1 MSDVIRLISA
11 SGSDFEKMTPMEL
24 KDSIFKSEGRVIM
37 GQHLLFAGEGLVRG
51 ITNSEVMFAFGAD
64 MVMLNTM
71 DLDNNAHSVFLLQ
84 YHLVLVVKYRRQVFD
99 DGISSRAKEIFEYI
113 APNYNITLEEWD
125 HDKDHIHI
133 LFRAH
138 PNTEISKFINAYK
151 SASSRLLKKEFP
163 QIRQKLWKEHF
174 WSQSFC
180 LITTGDA
187 PIEVF
192 KKYIESQG
200 QRDRKRK

>member
-1 MSDVIRLISA
+1 
-11 SGSDFEKMTPMEL
+11 
-24 KDSIFKSEGRVIM
+24 
-37 GQHLLFAGEGLVRG
+37 
-51 ITNSEVMFAFGAD
+51 
-64 MVMLNTM
+64 M
-71 DLDNNAHSVFLLQ
+71 DLDSNAHSVFLLH

-99 DGISSRAKEIFEYI
+99 EDISSRAKEIFEYI
-113 APNYNITLEEWD
+113 APNYNITLEEWN
-125 HDKDHIHI
+125 HDKDHVHI
-133 LFRAH
+133 LFKGH

-163 QIRQKLWKEHF
+163 KIRQKLWKEHF